1 MKRYSIDM
9 EPGRTNARGGDG
21 YIPRLLDDDLDEFLS
36 GLAAISIEGP
46 RSVGKTATAER
57 RAATVYRLDDAE
69 ELSVARADSSR
80 LVTGKRPIL
89 IDEWQRMSESFDRVR
104 RAVDDGAAAGSFLL
118 TGSATPTNLPVHS
131 GAGRIVRM
139 RMRPLT
145 LAERFSDP
153 PTVGLGELLEGV
165 RPKVEGHTDMDLED
179 YVDEILGSGF
189 PGIRRLP
196 PRLRI
201 AQLDGYI
208 DHIVDR
214 DFEELGFQVR
224 KPATLRRW
232 MAAYAAATATTASLE
247 KIRDAASSDL
257 GKAPAKTTT
266 LPYRDLLERLWILD
280 PVQPWLPTLNHFSRL
295 TSPVKHHLAD
305 PALAAR
311 LLGVN
316 ASALLKPRP
325 SKPSIARDGTLLG
338 ALFESLVTLCVR
350 VYAQRSDARVSH
362 LRTWS
367 GEHEVD
373 LIVERDQSIVAIE
386 VKLGGTVTNRDV
398 RHLLWLRDKLGDD
411 LADAVVVTTGREAYR
426 RKDGIA
432 VVPAVLLGP

>member
-1 MKRYSIDM
+1 
-9 EPGRTNARGGDG
+9 
-21 YIPRLLDDDLDEFLS
+21 
-36 GLAAISIEGP
+36 
-46 RSVGKTATAER
+46 
-57 RAATVYRLDDAE
+57 
-69 ELSVARADSSR
+69 
-80 LVTGKRPIL
+80 
-89 IDEWQRMSESFDRVR
+89 
-104 RAVDDGAAAGSFLL
+104 
-118 TGSATPTNLPVHS
+118 
-131 GAGRIVRM
+131 M

-145 LAERFSDP
+145 LAERCDDP
-153 PTVGLGELLEGV
+153 PTIGLGELLEGG
-165 RPKVEGHTDMDLED
+165 RPKVEGRTDMDLEG

-189 PGIRRLP
+189 PGIRQLP
-196 PRLRI
+196 LRLRI

-247 KIRDAASSDL
+247 KIRDAARSDL
-257 GKAPAKTTT
+257 GKTPARATT
-266 LPYRDLLERLWILD
+266 LPYRDVLERLWILD
-280 PVQPWLPTLNHFSRL
+280 PIQPWLPTLNHLSRL

-316 ASALLKPRP
+316 ANALLKPRP

-367 GEHEVD
+367 GEHEID
-373 LIVERDQSIVAIE
+373 LIVERGQSIVAIE
-386 VKLGGTVTNRDV
+386 VKLGGTATDHDV
-398 RHLLWLRDKLGDD
+398 RHLLWLRDQIGDE

-426 RKDGIA
+426 RPDGIA
-432 VVPAVLLGP
+432 VVPAALLGP